1 MTEKGEQREIAQ
13 SMRVRFMC
21 QIYGDSAENL
31 GRGFPDD
38 EELIKYEKVR
48 YERARKETLE
58 IAISLIDAFHRD
70 TALHAVLGMCMKAND
85 LQFAAVIAK
94 AITVDLIK
102 DRIVEEFSD
111 FFVVNEADGRLHM
124 TGARS
129 FSSSFED

>member
-1 MTEKGEQREIAQ
+1 MTEEGEQREIAL

-31 GRGFPDD
+31 GRGFPND

-48 YERARKETLE
+48 YERARKETL
-58 IAISLIDAFHRD
+58 AISLIDAFHRD
-70 TALHAVLGMCMKAND
+70 TALQAVLAMCMKAND

-102 DRIVEEFSD
+102 DEVVEEFPD
-111 FFVVNEADGRLHM
+111 FFVVNEADARLHM

-129 FSSSFED
+129 ISSSFED